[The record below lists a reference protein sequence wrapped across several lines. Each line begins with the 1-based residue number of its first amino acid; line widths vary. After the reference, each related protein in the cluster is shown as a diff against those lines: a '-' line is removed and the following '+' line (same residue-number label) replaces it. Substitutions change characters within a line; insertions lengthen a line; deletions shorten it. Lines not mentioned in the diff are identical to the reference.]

1 MVNYK
6 SVISNINKDE
16 LVRFTQDLIRINSV
30 FDPEIEGQN
39 ESKVAE
45 YVFNFLQDQGFE
57 VIIDKVVE
65 NRSNVIAT
73 LKGTKSGKTILF
85 EGHMDVVTAG
95 NMDEWTKDPF
105 GGEIHDERIYGRGAC
120 DTKGNLAAAIYAVKA
135 IKDSR
140 IKFNGKIILC
150 IPCDE
155 EGMMIGIKDFIKKG
169 HAKNVDGAIICEPE
183 ENQICIFQKGAIRV
197 GITVFGK
204 QSHGCMPLA
213 GINPNTRLAKI
224 IIELEKFEKAEKRRL
239 GKHKYLGYPSVTPTI
254 IISPKKGERQI
265 NVVPSEAYMTL
276 DIRTVPGQTHSEI
289 IKSIET
295 IFLKLGKKDENFK
308 ATLEVIEER
317 PWTQTDRDD
326 PIVESAKFA
335 YRKVTSKKPR
345 INGVPG
351 ATDGT
356 FLSSFEGIPVVVTG
370 AGGRTIPHQGDEY
383 VEIEELYITSKIY
396 AACALN
402 FLAGEKIGRDI

>member
-1 MVNYK
+1 MVKYN
-6 SVISNINKDE
+6 SVISYIKKDE
-16 LVRFTQDLIRINSV
+16 LVKLTQDLIRINSV

-39 ESKVAE
+39 ELKVAE
-45 YVFNFLQDQGFE
+45 YVFSFLKNQGFE
-57 VIIDKVVE
+57 VIIEKVVE
-65 NRSNVIAT
+65 NRPNIIAT
-73 LKGTKSGKTILF
+73 LNGTNVGKTILF
-85 EGHMDVVTAG
+85 EGHLDVVTAG
-95 NMDEWTKDPF
+95 NLDEWTKDPF
-105 GGEIHDERIYGRGAC
+105 GGEINDGKIYGRGAC

-135 IKDSR
+135 IKDSG
-140 IKFNGKIILC
+140 IEFNGKIILC

-169 HAKNVDGAIICEPE
+169 HAKNIDGAIICEPE

-197 GITVFGK
+197 GVTVFGK
-204 QSHGCMPLA
+204 QAHGCMPLA

-224 IIELEKFEKAEKRRL
+224 ILELEKFEKSEKRRL

-276 DIRTVPGQTHSEI
+276 DIRTVPGQKHSEI
-289 IKSIET
+289 INAIET
-295 IFLKLGKKDENFK
+295 IFIKLRKNDKNFK

-317 PWTQTDRDD
+317 PWTQTDKDD

-335 YRKVTSKKPR
+335 YRKVTSKKSR

-356 FLSSFEGIPVVVTG
+356 FLSALEGIPVVVTG

-383 VEIEELYITSKIY
+383 VEIEELFATSKIY
-396 AACALN
+396 ATCALN
-402 FLAGEKIGRDI
+402 FLAGE

>member
-1 MVNYK
+1 MVNYN
-6 SVISNINKDE
+6 SVISNIEKEE
-16 LVRFTQDLIRINSV
+16 LVKFTQNLIRINSV

-45 YVFNFLQDQGFE
+45 FIFKFLRDQGFD
-57 VIIDKVVE
+57 VIIEKVVE
-65 NRSNVIAT
+65 NRPNIIAT
-73 LKGTKSGKTILF
+73 LKGKQTGKSILF

-95 NMDEWTKDPF
+95 NLDEWTKDPF
-105 GGEIHDERIYGRGAC
+105 GGEIYDGRIYGRGSC
-120 DTKGNLAAAIYAVKA
+120 DTKGNMAAAIYAVKA
-135 IKDSR
+135 IKDSK
-140 IKFNGKIILC
+140 IEFNGKIVLC

-169 HAKNVDGAIICEPE
+169 HAKNIDGAIICEPE
-183 ENQICIFQKGAIRV
+183 ENQICIFQKGAMRI

-224 IIELEKFEKAEKRRL
+224 IIELEKFEKREKRRL
-239 GKHKYLGYPSVTPTI
+239 GKHKYLGFPSVTPTI

-276 DIRTVPGQTHSEI
+276 DIRTVPGQKHFEI
-289 IKSIET
+289 LQAIED
-295 IFLKLGKKDENFK
+295 IFVKLAKKDKDFK
-308 ATLEVIEER
+308 AKLELIEER
-317 PWTQTDRDD
+317 PWTETDKED
-326 PIVESAKFA
+326 PIVEAVKFA
-335 YRKVTSKKPR
+335 YRKVTSKKPK

-356 FLSSFEGIPVVVTG
+356 FLNTLAGIPVVVTG

-383 VEIEELYITSKIY
+383 VDIEELFTTSKIY
-396 AACALN
+396 ATCALN
-402 FLAGEKIGRDI
+402 FLAGEKIGNNR